1 LIWLNAQILICGL
14 IIKHAKRAK
23 HMRAILIAV
32 LVNAAVAV
40 AAVNPSEAFFNG
52 GSALRDTAITANA
65 PITVDLVPNWRQK
78 HRHRAHNKAFWERL
92 RRQQQKRQ
100 QTR

>member
-1 LIWLNAQILICGL
+1 
-14 IIKHAKRAK
+14 
-23 HMRAILIAV
+23 MRAILIAV

-40 AAVNPSEAFFNG
+40 AAVGASVAFFNG
-52 GSALRDTAITANA
+52 GSALRDSAIIANA

-78 HRHRAHNKAFWERL
+78 HRHRVHNKAFWERL
-92 RRQQQKRQ
+92 RRQQQQRR